1 MPLCNLISEW
11 RRRPITARRD
21 FMHSPSPP
29 SAARLFHRKHSI
41 AASAIDRAQQGCPMF
56 LACASGLLA
65 LRQHCRLP
73 AARSAGPR
81 GVRIGYNMAAAPS
94 SDAAAAAATA
104 PVCLH
109 VASPTEWSAACAAL
123 KEASC
128 SGSAHHAYIPE
139 ASNRAGSVALDLFH
153 FRTAS
158 LPPNGAG

>member
-1 MPLCNLISEW
+1 
-11 RRRPITARRD
+11 
-21 FMHSPSPP
+21 
-29 SAARLFHRKHSI
+29 
-41 AASAIDRAQQGCPMF
+41 MF

-73 AARSAGPR
+73 AARSARSR
-81 GVRIGYNMAAAPS
+81 GVRIGCNMAAAPS

-128 SGSAHHAYIPE
+128 FESAHHAFTVE
-139 ASNRAGSVALDLFH
+139 SD
-153 FRTAS
+153 
-158 LPPNGAG
+158 